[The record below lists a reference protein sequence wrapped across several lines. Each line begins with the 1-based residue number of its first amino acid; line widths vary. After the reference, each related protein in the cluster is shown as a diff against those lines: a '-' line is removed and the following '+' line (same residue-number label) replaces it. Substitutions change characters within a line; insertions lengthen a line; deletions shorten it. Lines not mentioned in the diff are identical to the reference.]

1 MRNSTNVNQKIN
13 LYNNNNRMPFQ
24 LGYFEEV
31 SSNNQKDNA
40 NFNNHDPQNNRT
52 SKKCYSKTGKCMTK
66 DHHLVGVSGLDFED
80 AAADLEVS

>member
-40 NFNNHDPQNNRT
+40 NF
-52 SKKCYSKTGKCMTK
+52 SKS
-66 DHHLVGVSGLDFED
+66 
-80 AAADLEVS
+80 